1 MPCRGFL
8 RRTLRDGS
16 GQTVAAKLPFYRVF
30 GVLAGSQGSDAGSAC
45 DAPLGLPLPLQ
56 KCDTTIQ

>member
-1 MPCRGFL
+1 MPSRGFL
-8 RRTLRDGS
+8 RRMLRDGS

-45 DAPLGLPLPLQ
+45 DAPLRVATPAS
-56 KCDTTIQ
+56 KM